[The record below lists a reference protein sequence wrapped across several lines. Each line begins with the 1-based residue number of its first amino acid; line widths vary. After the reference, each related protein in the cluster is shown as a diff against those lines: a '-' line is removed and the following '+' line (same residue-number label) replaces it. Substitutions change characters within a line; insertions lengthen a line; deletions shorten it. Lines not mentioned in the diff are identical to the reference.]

1 MSNGLSDMVYRV
13 GRGDQ
18 RAEWVKVCVT
28 SELCDQVLRAEQ
40 TLVGEG
46 PSMDIEHCIEEMSQ

>member
-1 MSNGLSDMVYRV
+1 MMYRV
-13 GRGDQ
+13 GRGNQ